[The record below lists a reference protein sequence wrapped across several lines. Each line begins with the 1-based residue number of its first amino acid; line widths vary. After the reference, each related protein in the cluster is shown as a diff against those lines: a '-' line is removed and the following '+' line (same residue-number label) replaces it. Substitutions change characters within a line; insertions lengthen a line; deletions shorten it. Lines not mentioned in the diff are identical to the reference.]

1 MLLKCHSN
9 QLEHT
14 RKGGLIKPILPKPT
28 NDLPTAK
35 DDLSVWGFCFLKD
48 ALDPQRVEALSNDL
62 RDICAYEREQGIAQ
76 LEPGKIVAAGTDAG
90 KGLLAHDAVNQRV
103 WGLFHK
109 GQRFRDLLKHE
120 AVMGLVRSVI
130 GDSILLSAHNANIAN
145 KGGAEMKLHTDQWW
159 MPQPVTGAA
168 PSIMVGDFNR
178 NHVPDAP
185 KSTPK
190 SIAPTAVMNV
200 IWMLVDFTKENGATR
215 VVPGSH
221 LLGEYPR
228 QERWKESEVMQA
240 TAPAGTALL
249 IDGRIWHGTG
259 ANIGGEARLAVLT
272 TFCGPQFRA
281 QENFTLSTDRNLL
294 KELDADILELLG
306 FRAWNGY
313 GRNSDPTAGWV
324 MPHIDD

>member
-1 MLLKCHSN
+1 M
-9 QLEHT
+9 
-14 RKGGLIKPILPKPT
+14 KPTLPKPT
-28 NDLPTAK
+28 NDLATAK

-48 ALDPQRVEALSNDL
+48 ALDPQRVEAISNDL

-76 LEPGKIVAAGTDAG
+76 LESEKIVAAGIDAA

-130 GDSILLSAHNANIAN
+130 GDSILLSGHSANIAN
-145 KGGAEMKLHTDQWW
+145 EGGAEMKLHTDQWW
-159 MPQPVTGAA
+159 MPQPVTDAA
-168 PSIMVGDFNR
+168 SSIMVGDFNR

-185 KSTPK
+185 KATPK

-200 IWMLVDFTKENGATR
+200 IWMLADFTKENGATR

-228 QERWKESEVMQA
+228 QENWKESEVMQA

-259 ANIGGEARLAVLT
+259 ANIGGEPRLAVLT
-272 TFCGPQFRA
+272 TFCGPQFRS
-281 QENFTLSTDRNLL
+281 QEDFLLSTDRNLL

-313 GRNSDPTAGWV
+313 GRSSDPTAEWI